1 MTKEMKNEN
10 KFNLYNTRKNCKI
23 ELYSVGDNF
32 AVEVIESKDEF
43 IAWLHHPD
51 SWFSLA
57 IMSSR
62 KKNYPGTKFAFE
74 VNHDTF
80 LEMVQ
85 RCLPNSIEIFK
96 KKCPMVVF

>member
-1 MTKEMKNEN
+1 MKNEN
-10 KFNLYNTRKNCKI
+10 KFNLYETKRNCKV
-23 ELYSVGDNF
+23 ELYSVGEF

-43 IAWLHHPD
+43 IAWLHHTN

-57 IMSSR
+57 IISSR

-85 RCLPNSIEIFK
+85 RGLPSSIEIFK
-96 KKCPMVVF
+96 KHCPIAEY